1 MDGLG
6 YLIGIAL
13 SALVALGTALVVRRH
28 RQRLQAMERRL
39 AWSEQSR
46 FDAELHAEAMG
57 AQMADLQLLLR
68 QRRPA
73 APLQPHGD
81 APAAGPHADADA
93 DAGAGAGDQA
103 ERDLTLGQALARMP
117 HGPHGPHGPHR
128 PPGADDLAWID
139 TEPMV
144 GSYVVPAYAPTRPA
158 DLEPGLPPRA
168 TPQTG
173 QPA

>member
-1 MDGLG
+1 MDDPG

-13 SALVALGTALVVRRH
+13 SALVALGIVLVVRRH
-28 RQRLQAMERRL
+28 RQRLLEMEQRL

-57 AQMADLQLLLR
+57 AQMADMKLLLR
-68 QRRPA
+68 QRRAVAPA
-73 APLQPHGD
+73 QPRGD
-81 APAAGPHADADA
+81 APAVGPHAD
-93 DAGAGAGDQA
+93 AGDQA

-117 HGPHGPHGPHR
+117 HGPYGLYGPA
-128 PPGADDLAWID
+128 GADDPGWID

-144 GSYVVPAYAPTRPA
+144 GSYVVPAYAPTMPA
-158 DLEPGLPPRA
+158 DLEPELPPLA
-168 TPQTG
+168 TPDAG